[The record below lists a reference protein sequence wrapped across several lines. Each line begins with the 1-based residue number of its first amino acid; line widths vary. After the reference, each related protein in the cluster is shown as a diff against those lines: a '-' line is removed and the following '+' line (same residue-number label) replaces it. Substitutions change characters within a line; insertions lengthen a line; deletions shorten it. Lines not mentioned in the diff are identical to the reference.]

1 MGGVANGWSMS
12 RYFFH
17 IRDGLILIPDEE
29 GIECRTMQAVEE
41 EARAS
46 ARDLAE
52 TALRNRSAGI
62 TASIQIED
70 DRGNKISMIVP
81 QAWVN

>member
-1 MGGVANGWSMS
+1 MS

-17 IRDGLILIPDEE
+17 IRDGLALVPDEE
-29 GIECRTMQAVEE
+29 GIECQNMQAVEE

-52 TALRNRSAGI
+52 TALRNRSASI
-62 TASIQIED
+62 TAFIQIED
-70 DRGNKISMIVP
+70 EWGNQIPVAV
-81 QAWVN
+81 QQTWLN